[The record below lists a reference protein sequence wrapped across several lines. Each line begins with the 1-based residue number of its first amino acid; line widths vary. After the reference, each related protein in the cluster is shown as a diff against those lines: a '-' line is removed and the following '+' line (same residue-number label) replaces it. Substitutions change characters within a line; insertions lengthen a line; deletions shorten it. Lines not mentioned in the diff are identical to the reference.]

1 MTSVHDLSLQDVL
14 VTKVVEKVVVV
25 DGTSEEP
32 IVDMIL
38 EEDST
43 DAVGKVDEEME
54 DVKEWTSV
62 DTEVLETDE
71 NEAEGL
77 SLVVVTRGMLVE
89 GTEWELVV
97 ELLTNLLGVVKD
109 LDREKLRTNVL
120 SLEETPAD
128 ELMKEELTELLVVEL
143 SVGLLSDEELLFREL
158 TVDMF
163 VELSTEEFSVEETVA
178 ELVIEVLSMDEV
190 TIEDV
195 FERLSVVVTRADV
208 EEHVDKLLELSTV
221 ELSMWLE
228 VSEELIF
235 ELIREL
241 PVELRTD
248 ELLVY
253 ELWVER
259 LSEDTVIEL
268 SFDEVSVDE
277 LWEEELILEEP

>member
-1 MTSVHDLSLQDVL
+1 M
-14 VTKVVEKVVVV
+14 
-25 DGTSEEP
+25 
-32 IVDMIL
+32 
-38 EEDST
+38 
-43 DAVGKVDEEME
+43 
-54 DVKEWTSV
+54 
-62 DTEVLETDE
+62 
-71 NEAEGL
+71 
-77 SLVVVTRGMLVE
+77 
-89 GTEWELVV
+89 V

-221 ELSMWLE
+221 ELSM
-228 VSEELIF
+228 
-235 ELIREL
+235 
-241 PVELRTD
+241 
-248 ELLVY
+248 
-253 ELWVER
+253 
-259 LSEDTVIEL
+259 
-268 SFDEVSVDE
+268 
-277 LWEEELILEEP
+277 

>member
-1 MTSVHDLSLQDVL
+1 M
-14 VTKVVEKVVVV
+14 VVV

-32 IVDMIL
+32 LVDMIL

-43 DAVGKVDEEME
+43 DTVGKVDEEME

-62 DTEVLETDE
+62 DTEVLETE
-71 NEAEGL
+71 ESETEGL
-77 SLVVVTRGMLVE
+77 SLAVVTRGMLVE

-97 ELLTNLLGVVKD
+97 ELLTKLLGVVKD
-109 LDREKLRTNVL
+109 LDREKLRTTVL
-120 SLEETPAD
+120 SLEEIPVD
-128 ELMKEELTELLVVEL
+128 ELTKEELTELLVVEL

-158 TVDMF
+158 TVDML
-163 VELSTEEFSVEETVA
+163 VELSTEDFSVEETVA
-178 ELVIEVLSMDEV
+178 ELVIEELSMDDV

-208 EEHVDKLLELSTV
+208 EELVDKLLELSPV

-228 VSEELIF
+228 LSEELIF
-235 ELIREL
+235 ELIRVL

-248 ELLVY
+248 ELPVY
-253 ELWVER
+253 EVWVER
-259 LSEDTVIEL
+259 LSEDTVNEL
-268 SFDEVSVDE
+268 SVDEVSVDK